1 MFELVSKYEPSG
13 DQPQAIEDIYGK
25 LEKGN
30 RFTTLLGAT
39 GTGKTFT
46 MANVITKLQKP
57 TLVLAHNKT
66 LAAQLASELQD
77 FFPNN
82 AVNYFVSYYD
92 YYQPEA
98 YIAATDTYIEK
109 DSSINEEINKFRHAA
124 TVNLLTRND
133 VIIVAT
139 VSCIYGLGSVED
151 YQNVSITIKK
161 GEERNRDKLLRHLT
175 DIQYTRSQLEFKQS
189 MFHVLGDVVEIF
201 PPNSDNIISLD
212 FFGDEIETIRETDS
226 FTGEVIRELDEVT
239 IFPAK
244 HAVTTNEKI
253 KAAVGKIRED
263 MEIRYEELK
272 KIGKIIEAERIKT
285 RTEYDIE
292 MLLETGYCTGIENY
306 VRYFNQREA
315 GSQPATLIDYFP
327 DDFLMVIDE
336 SHITV
341 PQFGAMY
348 EGNRSRKVNLIEHG
362 FRLPSCQDNRPLNFT
377 EFEGHMKQ
385 TVFVSATPGK
395 YEKANTDSNDIVE
408 QIIRPTGLLDPL
420 IEVRPTSGQIDD
432 VYKQVLKVV
441 EKKERALITTLTKKS
456 AEALT
461 DYMLKKGVSV
471 KYLHSDVDTI
481 ERIEVLRELR
491 EGKIDVVIGINLLRE
506 GLDLPEVSFVGILDA
521 DKRGFLR
528 SESALIQ
535 TIGRAARNI
544 NGFVVMYGDEITPAM
559 ESSIAETQRRRE
571 IQEEY
576 NKKHGITPQSIK
588 KAIKDISQTSKKG
601 ERDSE
606 EVHKYDNKNVREK
619 DQKRLVTELEAQ
631 MDFASRNLQ
640 FEKAAELRDEIDFLK
655 QKFNLK

>member
-1 MFELVSKYEPSG
+1 MFELKSEYKPGG
-13 DQPQAIEDIYGK
+13 DQPNAIKNIYSRLK
-25 LEKGN
+25 KGN
-30 RFTTLLGAT
+30 QFTTLLGAT

-46 MANVITKLQKP
+46 MANVITKIGKP

-98 YIAATDTYIEK
+98 YIAATDTFIEK

-151 YQNVSITIKK
+151 YQNISITLKK

-175 DIQYTRSQLEFKQS
+175 DMQYSRSQLEFKQS

-253 KAAVGKIRED
+253 KAAIGKIRED
-263 MEIRYEELK
+263 MEVRYDELK
-272 KIGKIIEAERIKT
+272 KIGKILEAERIKT

-292 MLLETGYCTGIENY
+292 MLLETGYCSGIENY

-348 EGNRSRKVNLIEHG
+348 EGNKSRKVNLVEHG

-395 YEKANTDSNDIVE
+395 YEKANTKKVDIIE
-408 QIIRPTGLLDPL
+408 QIIRPTGLLDPI
-420 IEVRPTSGQIDD
+420 IEVRSTDGQIDN

-461 DYMLKKGVSV
+461 DYMLKKGVNV

-491 EGKIDVVIGINLLRE
+491 EGKIDVIIGINLLRE

-528 SESALIQ
+528 SESALVQ
-535 TIGRAARNI
+535 TIGRAARNV
-544 NGFVVMYGDEITPAM
+544 NGFVVMYGNEITPAM
-559 ESSIAETQRRRE
+559 EYAISETKRRRE
-571 IQEEY
+571 IQHAY
-576 NKKHGITPQSIK
+576 NQKHGITPQSIK
-588 KAIKDISQTSKKG
+588 KAIKDISQTSRKG
-601 ERDSE
+601 ERDLD

-619 DQKRLVTELEAQ
+619 DQKRLVLELEAQ

>member
-1 MFELVSKYEPSG
+1 MFELVSKYKPSG
-13 DQPQAIEDIYGK
+13 DQPQAIEDIYNK
-25 LEKGN
+25 LQKGN

-46 MANVITKLQKP
+46 MANVISKLQKP

-151 YQNVSITIKK
+151 YQNVSITLKK

-175 DIQYTRSQLEFKQS
+175 DMQYTRSQLEFKQS

-272 KIGKIIEAERIKT
+272 KIGKVIEAERIKT

-385 TVFVSATPGK
+385 TVFVSATPFK
-395 YEKANTDSNDIVE
+395 
-408 QIIRPTGLLDPL
+408 
-420 IEVRPTSGQIDD
+420 
-432 VYKQVLKVV
+432 
-441 EKKERALITTLTKKS
+441 
-456 AEALT
+456 
-461 DYMLKKGVSV
+461 
-471 KYLHSDVDTI
+471 
-481 ERIEVLRELR
+481 
-491 EGKIDVVIGINLLRE
+491 
-506 GLDLPEVSFVGILDA
+506 
-521 DKRGFLR
+521 
-528 SESALIQ
+528 
-535 TIGRAARNI
+535 
-544 NGFVVMYGDEITPAM
+544 
-559 ESSIAETQRRRE
+559 
-571 IQEEY
+571 
-576 NKKHGITPQSIK
+576 
-588 KAIKDISQTSKKG
+588 
-601 ERDSE
+601 
-606 EVHKYDNKNVREK
+606 
-619 DQKRLVTELEAQ
+619 
-631 MDFASRNLQ
+631 
-640 FEKAAELRDEIDFLK
+640 
-655 QKFNLK
+655 

>member
-1 MFELVSKYEPSG
+1 MFELVSKYKPSG

-98 YIAATDTYIEK
+98 YIAATDTFIEK

-124 TVNLLTRND
+124 TVNLLTRKD

-151 YQNVSITIKK
+151 YQNVSITLKK

-175 DIQYTRSQLEFKQS
+175 DMQYTRSQLEFKQS

-272 KIGKIIEAERIKT
+272 KIGKVIEAERIKT

-292 MLLETGYCTGIENY
+292 MLLETGYCSGIENY

-315 GSQPATLIDYFP
+315 GRQPATLIDYFP

-395 YEKANTDSNDIVE
+395 YEKANTDPVDIIE
-408 QIIRPTGLLDPL
+408 QIIRPTGLLDPV
-420 IEVRPTSGQIDD
+420 IEVRSTKGQIDD
-432 VYKQVLKVV
+432 VYRQVLKVV

-491 EGKIDVVIGINLLRE
+491 EGKIDVIIGINLLRE

-571 IQEEY
+571 IQEAH